1 MTTAIKLREEGK
13 REGIQEG
20 KREGIQEGKREGF
33 KRKAI
38 EDAKNMLIDGITI
51 EKAAQYTGLTLDE
64 VKNLKLS
71 IKT

>member
-13 REGIQEG
+13 KEGKKEGI
-20 KREGIQEGKREGF
+20 REGF
-33 KRKAI
+33 KKKAI
-38 EDAKNMLIDGITI
+38 EDAKNILIDGITI

>member
-1 MTTAIKLREEGK
+1 MTTAMKLREEGK
-13 REGIQEG
+13 
-20 KREGIQEGKREGF
+20 KEGF
-33 KRKAI
+33 KKKAI